1 MEVSAKSRYTG
12 ISARKVRL
20 VLNEVRGMPAQEAVH
35 MLRLMPQSAASVLAT
50 TISSALANAEEN
62 FDLDRDAMYI
72 KRAFADEAPHRRWR
86 RFGGRGRFKPW
97 IRSSSNITI
106 ILDERDWS
114 LDE

>member
-20 VLNEVRGMPAQEAVH
+20 VLNEVRGMQAQAAVH
-35 MLRLMPQSAASVLAT
+35 MLRLRPQSAAAVLAT
-50 TISSALANAEEN
+50 TIASALANAAEN
-62 FDLDRDAMYI
+62 FDLDREDMYI
-72 KRAFADEAPHRRWR
+72 KRAFADEAPPRRWR

-106 ILDERDWS
+106 VLDERDWVS
-114 LDE
+114 DE